1 MENVFKE
8 IMESCRNKKVQGICK
23 KSNIKFSVKNGK
35 DMENLCHLIY
45 WLYILNEI
53 ELAKECIDLTHGIP
67 FDQNYNIWTFIH
79 YIWGIEIKIL
89 RNEGNNDNVNK
100 IIQEMDKQ
108 LKIPTKIETS
118 EKAEIREN
126 RRRER
131 IDLESVSNGKEIE
144 DCLKDNDLKL
154 ANEYRFTALMRL
166 IGYTETGFFP
176 QLNKDK
182 EKIENIIKNYIEE
195 IIK

>member
-1 MENVFKE
+1 M
-8 IMESCRNKKVQGICK
+8 
-23 KSNIKFSVKNGK
+23 
-35 DMENLCHLIY
+35 
-45 WLYILNEI
+45 
-53 ELAKECIDLTHGIP
+53 CIDLTHGIP

-89 RNEGNNDNVNK
+89 RNEGNNVNE

-144 DCLKDNDLKL
+144 DCLKDNDIKW
-154 ANEYRFTALMRL
+154 ANEYRFTALMRM

-182 EKIENIIKNYIEE
+182 EIIENRIKNLKNYIEE